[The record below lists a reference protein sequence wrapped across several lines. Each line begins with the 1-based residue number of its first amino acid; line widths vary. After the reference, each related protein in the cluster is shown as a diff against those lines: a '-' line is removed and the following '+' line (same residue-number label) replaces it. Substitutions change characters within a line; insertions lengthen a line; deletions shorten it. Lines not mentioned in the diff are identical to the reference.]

1 MNKKIDN
8 NLKNTKRTPANSTD
22 SINKNIKT
30 TDKNINNSF
39 KNANSKPAT
48 TRSASRTMPSSS
60 PRTASRVTQRSVST
74 SPVVDSPMRTS
85 RDKTYIVLVWQS
97 RSAGVIRRIMEVP
110 GTQLTRT
117 LDNIRM
123 QKKAFSFYE
132 KR

>member
-8 NLKNTKRTPANSTD
+8 NLKNTKRTPSNSTD

-30 TDKNINNSF
+30 TDKNINNNSF
-39 KNANSKPAT
+39 KNASSKSAT
-48 TRSASRTMPSSS
+48 NRSASRTMPSTSS
-60 PRTASRVTQRSVST
+60 RTASRVTQRSST

-97 RSAGVIRRIMEVP
+97 RSAGIIRRIMEVP

-117 LDNIRM
+117 LDDIRM